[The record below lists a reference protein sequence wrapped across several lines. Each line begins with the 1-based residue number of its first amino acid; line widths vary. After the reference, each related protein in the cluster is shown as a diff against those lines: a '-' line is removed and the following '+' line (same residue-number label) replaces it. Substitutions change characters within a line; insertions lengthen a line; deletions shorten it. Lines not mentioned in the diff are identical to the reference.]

1 VGVLAL
7 TVLLLA
13 AAPPTP
19 SAPSNE
25 KTFKELLTKAKVA
38 WTTPPPG
45 LKEVPI
51 EANGAMSYDYALR
64 DAAKTLE
71 VRVAVRLPQPP
82 PPADPKSK
90 VVRVPDENVFPALVQ
105 ATMLN
110 LSNGEASQPPKPFSA
125 KAVSM
130 EFNADS
136 GFTTFVEPKAAG
148 WNSFKNC
155 MFFAIR
161 KAGAAEVYV
170 FFLFDD
176 FPAVEGAIRATFH
189 LVKFK

>member
-1 VGVLAL
+1 MLA
-7 TVLLLA
+7 TAAALLIL

-19 SAPSNE
+19 KSNE
-25 KTFKELLTKAKVA
+25 KAFKELLSKAKVV

-51 EANGAMSYDYALR
+51 EANRAMNYDYALR
-64 DAAKTLE
+64 DDAKTLE
-71 VRVAVRLPQPP
+71 VRIAVRLPQPP

-90 VVRVPDENVFPALVQ
+90 TVMVPEENVFPALVQ

-110 LSNGEASQPPKPFSA
+110 LSNGEAAQQPKAFSQ

-136 GFTTFVEPKAAG
+136 GFTTFVEPRAEG
-148 WNSFKNC
+148 WTAFKNC

-176 FPAVEGAIRATFH
+176 FPSVEGAIRATFH